1 MTKNN
6 TRITILGCG
15 SSTGVPRVGNEWG
28 ACNPAIIENNRSRCS
43 ILIEKI
49 NVNDI
54 TSVIVD
60 TGPDFR
66 SQVNRA
72 NIKKIDAVF
81 YTHEHAD
88 HTHGIDD
95 LRMYA
100 LRDKKRVD
108 VFASAATS
116 ENLKQKFGYC
126 FETKSG
132 SGYPPIL
139 NLNIIEYGKTY
150 NIEGEGGNLGIMP
163 INQVHGNINSFGYKV
178 DNIVYSS
185 DISEIPY
192 ESIQYIKNC
201 KIWIVDALRWQPH
214 PTHFHVDKVLELVTD
229 LNVESAILTNMHIDL
244 DYKQLCEYLPK
255 NIVPAYDGM
264 II

>member
-1 MTKNN
+1 MTTN
-6 TRITILGCG
+6 TKITILGCG

-28 ACNPAIIENNRSRCS
+28 ACDPKLSENNRSRCS

-49 NVNDI
+49 DENEI

-66 SQVNRA
+66 NQVNRA

-100 LRDKKRVD
+100 LRDKKRID
-108 VFASAATS
+108 VFASATTS

-126 FETKSG
+126 FENKSG
-132 SGYPPIL
+132 SGSPPIL
-139 NLNIIEYGKTY
+139 NLNLIEHGKMY
-150 NIEGEGGNLGIMP
+150 NIKGEGGIIGITP
-163 INQVHGNINSFGYKV
+163 INQVHGNISSFGYKV
-178 DNIVYSS
+178 DSIVYSS
-185 DISEIPY
+185 DISELPS
-192 ESIQYIKNC
+192 ESVEYIKNC
-201 KIWIVDALRWQPH
+201 KIWIVDALRWSPH
-214 PTHFHVDKVLELVTD
+214 PTHFHVDKVLQLVAD
-229 LNVESAILTNMHIDL
+229 LGVETAILTNMHIDL
-244 DYKQLCEYLPK
+244 DYKQLRDYLPR
-255 NIVPAYDGM
+255 NIIPAYDGM
-264 II
+264 VI

>member
-1 MTKNN
+1 MTKSS
-6 TRITILGCG
+6 TKITILGCG

-28 ACNPAIIENNRSRCS
+28 ACNPKIVENNRSRCS
-43 ILIEKI
+43 ILIQKI
-49 NVNDI
+49 NENDS
-54 TSVIVD
+54 TSIIVD

-66 SQVNRA
+66 SQVNRE
-72 NIKKIDAVF
+72 NVKKIDAVF

-108 VFASAATS
+108 VFASDATS
-116 ENLKQKFGYC
+116 KNLIQKFGYC
-126 FETKSG
+126 FETKG
-132 SGYPPIL
+132 GTGYPPIL
-139 NLNIIEYGKTY
+139 NLNLIEHGQICSVK
-150 NIEGEGGNLGIMP
+150 GEGGNIDIMP
-163 INQVHGNINSFGYKV
+163 LNQIHGNINSFGYKI

-185 DISEIPY
+185 DISELPN
-192 ESIQYIKNC
+192 ESVQYIENC
-201 KIWIVDALRWQPH
+201 KIWIVDALRWNPH
-214 PTHFHVDKVLELVTD
+214 PTHFHVDKVLQLVTD

-255 NIVPAYDGM
+255 NIIPAYDGM
-264 II
+264 TI